1 MIDLRLVFIA
11 VVVIL
16 GANVGLAIRDSEMM
30 KQIDQQNAIIE
41 RMSK

>member
-1 MIDLRLVFIA
+1 
-11 VVVIL
+11 
-16 GANVGLAIRDSEMM
+16 LAIRDSEMM